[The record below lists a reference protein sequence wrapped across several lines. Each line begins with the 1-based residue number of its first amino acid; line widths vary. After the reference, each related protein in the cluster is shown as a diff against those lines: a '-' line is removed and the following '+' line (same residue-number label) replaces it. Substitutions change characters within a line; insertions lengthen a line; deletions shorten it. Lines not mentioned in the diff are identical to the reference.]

1 MKRPFTLP
9 ALILC
14 FLLCPFVVS
23 AQHYLHK
30 KVTLHVK
37 NKPVAGVLKTIEQQG
52 NFYFSYNN
60 NIIREDSLVSLS
72 AVNKEVQ
79 QVLESLF
86 GKRYL
91 YIERDN
97 YIILQPALSN
107 QYWYVS
113 GVVIDKSTGERVSN
127 ATVYERQQ
135 LVSTMTNE
143 QGYFRLQLKERRP
156 DVNISVSKISYS
168 DTLVVLSSAAQQAE
182 LTLSIAPVA
191 YQLDSVVIS
200 GVERTWLGSA
210 FLSSKQTMNS
220 LNLNSFFSKQPF
232 QFSLTPGLGS
242 HGRMGAQVIN
252 KFSFNVFGGYTAGV
266 NGFEL
271 GTLFNI
277 VKKDMKYAQIAG
289 VFNIVGGSVSG
300 VQIAGLHNTVLDSM
314 SGVQVAGL
322 TNVVSRKM
330 KGVQVAGLY
339 NHAVYGEGVQV
350 GGLGNIAL
358 RQAAGVQIGGF
369 FNCTKKMNGTQIA
382 GFANVNVKKMKG
394 IQIAGLA
401 NVSVKEVSGLQI
413 AGFVNFTK
421 VLKGVQ
427 IGFINIADTS
437 EGYSIGLLNIVR
449 KGYHKISISTSELQ
463 HLNIAYKSGNQKL
476 YSILV
481 GGFQLTDK
489 EQAYS
494 FGYGLGSDMR
504 LGKGFYFN
512 PELTSLYVYT
522 GNWEQQNLL
531 NRLQINIKYRL
542 GKFCSIYMGP
552 AVSILYAKPVGYVEG
567 YRSDFINGYPSFSM
581 GKEVTGWIGWNIGF
595 ELF

>member
-1 MKRPFTLP
+1 MKRPSIHIIF
-9 ALILC
+9 ILC
-14 FLLCPFVVS
+14 FLHCCFTS
-23 AQHYLHK
+23 RAQNYLHK
-30 KVTLHVK
+30 RVTIQVK
-37 NKPVAGVLKTIEQQG
+37 DKPVAGVLKTIEQHG
-52 NFYFSYNN
+52 GFYFSYNN
-60 NIIREDSLVSLS
+60 NIIREDSLVTLNLK
-72 AVNKEVQ
+72 NKEVQ
-79 QVLESLF
+79 QVLEALF
-86 GKRYL
+86 GKRYQF
-91 YIERDN
+91 IENEN
-97 YIILQPALSN
+97 YLIIQPALSS
-107 QYWYVS
+107 QFWYVS
-113 GVVIDKSTGERVSN
+113 GVVIDRSTGERVSN

-143 QGYFRLQLKERRP
+143 QGYFRLQLKEKRP
-156 DVNISVSKISYS
+156 DVNISVSKISYA
-168 DTLVVLSSAAQQAE
+168 DTLVVLSSAAQPAE

-220 LNLNSFFSKQPF
+220 LNLNNFFSKQPF

-242 HGRMGAQVIN
+242 HGRLGAQMIN

-289 VFNIVGGSVSG
+289 VFNIVGGSVTG

-314 SGVQVAGL
+314 SGVQISGF
-322 TNVVSRKM
+322 TNVVSKTM

-339 NHAVYGEGVQV
+339 NHAVHGEGIQV
-350 GGLGNIAL
+350 GGMGNINL
-358 RQAAGVQIGGF
+358 RNGQGIQVGGI
-369 FNCTKKMNGTQIA
+369 FNFSKAMSGTQIA
-382 GFANVNVKKMKG
+382 GFANINVKKLKG
-394 IQIAGLA
+394 VQVAGIA
-401 NVSVKEVSGLQI
+401 NISVKEVSGLQI
-413 AGFVNFTK
+413 SSFVNFTK

-427 IGFINIADTS
+427 IGMVNIADTS

-449 KGYHKISISTSELQ
+449 KGYHKLSISTSELQ
-463 HLNIAYKSGNQKL
+463 HINLAYKSGNHKL

-481 GGFQLTDK
+481 AGFQLDDK

-504 LGKGFYFN
+504 LGKGFFFN

-531 NRLQINIKYRL
+531 NRLQVNIKYRL
-542 GKFCSIYMGP
+542 GKLCSIYMGP
-552 AVSILYAKPVGYVEG
+552 AVSILYAKPVGYVDG
-567 YRSDFINGYPSFSM
+567 YRSNFVNGYPSFSM
-581 GKEVTGWIGWNIGF
+581 GKEVIGWIGWNVGLD
-595 ELF
+595 LF